1 MQNDRPG
8 PDRDGQRPGQTGAAD
23 PRGGEEEL
31 PYLVELW
38 DEQGGRVLRVIARAM
53 SRRLAQAIFTSA
65 QSEFAERRITLRRGG
80 ERLMD
85 SRDK

>member
-8 PDRDGQRPGQTGAAD
+8 QDGSQPEQTGATDA
-23 PRGGEEEL
+23 RISEEEL
-31 PYLVELW
+31 PFLVELW
-38 DEQGGRVLRVIARAM
+38 NEQGDRVLRVIARAM

-65 QSEFAERRITLRRGG
+65 QSEVPERRITLCRGN

-85 SRDK
+85 SHQK